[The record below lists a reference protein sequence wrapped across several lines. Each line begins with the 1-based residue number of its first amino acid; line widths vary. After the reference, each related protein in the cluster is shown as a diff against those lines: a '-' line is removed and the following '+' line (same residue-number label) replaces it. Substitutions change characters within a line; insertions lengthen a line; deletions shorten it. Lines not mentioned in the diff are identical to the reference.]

1 MLLSG
6 SGNMMK
12 TEELLEK
19 DLCLDDFDGIDD
31 TRGWTSFD
39 VLVHVSLVARDR
51 YLKQQQ
57 AIVDQYAT
65 DNADDKRQSSMM
77 ARETKSN
84 PPRGCILGMT
94 KKRTRGAFEGQ
105 STAPTKEEPSRHLTI
120 KKPRKAAVLVWNVMP
135 SIDFRIGP
143 DRDLPQDVR
152 NSIEGSGGTDILLVC
167 EKYLTAS
174 DVKKE
179 ESRLLMPESVIK
191 SSSFLND
198 QERELLKTRVG
209 NTNKM
214 REIPVKLLEPTLT
227 SCDLGLRRWEMRK
240 NGGKSSTVSYVLA
253 RGWNGVVARNDLK
266 KGDLVQVWSFRVG
279 LELGLAL
286 IAMHN

>member
-1 MLLSG
+1 
-6 SGNMMK
+6 MMK

-167 EKYLTAS
+167 E
-174 DVKKE
+174 
-179 ESRLLMPESVIK
+179 
-191 SSSFLND
+191 N
-198 QERELLKTRVG
+198 
-209 NTNKM
+209 
-214 REIPVKLLEPTLT
+214 
-227 SCDLGLRRWEMRK
+227 CDLGLRRWEMRK